1 MAGPGLLK
9 DMKKTFLFHA
19 IAAHFSNGLIPV
31 AVLYLLLTL
40 STGNTYFEHTVEHL
54 ILIVILAIP
63 FSFFSGVH
71 DWKTKYR
78 AAKAPIFIKKIRL
91 SVLLFIFCFSAVGI
105 RLTTP
110 DVMNRQGPEHW
121 LYLALLFSMLPVVT
135 LLGHYGGK
143 LSSLPKPPQKSPVK
157 P

>member
-1 MAGPGLLK
+1 MPGPSLLK

-54 ILIVILAIP
+54 IVIVMMAIP
-63 FSFFSGVH
+63 FSFFSGIH
-71 DWKTKYR
+71 DWKAKFR
-78 AAKAPIFIKKIRL
+78 GAKAPIFIKKIRL
-91 SVLLFIFCFSAVGI
+91 SFLLFFLCASAVGM
-105 RLTTP
+105 RLSIP
-110 DVMNRQGPEHW
+110 DVMNRHGFEHW
-121 LYLALLFSMLPVVT
+121 LYVALLFFMLPVVT

-143 LSSLPKPPQKSPVK
+143 LSAQSRQTGKPA
-157 P
+157 